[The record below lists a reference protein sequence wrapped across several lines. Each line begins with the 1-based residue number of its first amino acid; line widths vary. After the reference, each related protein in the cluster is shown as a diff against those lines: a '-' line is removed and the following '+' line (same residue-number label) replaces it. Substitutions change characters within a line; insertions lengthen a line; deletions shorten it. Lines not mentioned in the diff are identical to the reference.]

1 MKPLEDIERLSAED
15 LERISADESIPVP
28 EGISRDL
35 RTALAATAFA
45 EEAAAQRRRN
55 RIRYA
60 LLAGAAAVVTAVLL
74 LPSNTPEDT
83 FDDPKLAYAEL
94 ERTFSYIS
102 RKMDTGIA
110 MTDKFNESIETINNA
125 INKTK

>member
-1 MKPLEDIERLSAED
+1 MKQLEDIEKLSAED

-28 EGISRDL
+28 EGISGDI
-35 RTALAATAFA
+35 RTTLTAAAFA
-45 EEAAAQRRRN
+45 EEAPAQPRLNWR
-55 RIRYA
+55 RYA
-60 LLAGAAAVVTAVLL
+60 LLAAAAAAVTTVLL
-74 LPSNTPEDT
+74 LPSNAPQDT

-94 ERTFSYIS
+94 EKTFSYIS

-110 MTDKFNESIETINNA
+110 MTGKFNESIETVNNA

>member
-1 MKPLEDIERLSAED
+1 MKQLEDIEKLSAED
-15 LERISADESIPVP
+15 LERISADESILVP
-28 EGISRDL
+28 KGIGRDL
-35 RTALAATAFA
+35 RTALAAAAFA

-55 RIRYA
+55 RIRYI

-74 LPSNTPEDT
+74 LPSNTPQDT

-110 MTDKFNESIETINNA
+110 MTGKFNESIETVNNA
-125 INKTK
+125 INKIK

>member
-110 MTDKFNESIETINNA
+110 MTDKFNESIETVNNA